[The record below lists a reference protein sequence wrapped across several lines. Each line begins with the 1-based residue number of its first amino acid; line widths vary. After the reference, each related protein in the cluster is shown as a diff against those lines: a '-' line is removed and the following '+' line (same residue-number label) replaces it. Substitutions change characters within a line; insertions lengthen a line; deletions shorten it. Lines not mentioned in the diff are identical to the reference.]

1 MDKGRAALI
10 AGMFLGIII
19 GKVSFKLLGYIVKM
33 LFDNILIQLFAY
45 MIGIMLIL
53 VIFILLLK
61 LLRFVIER
69 N

>member
-10 AGMFLGIII
+10 AGIFLGIII

>member
-19 GKVSFKLLGYIVKM
+19 GKVSFKLLEYIVKM